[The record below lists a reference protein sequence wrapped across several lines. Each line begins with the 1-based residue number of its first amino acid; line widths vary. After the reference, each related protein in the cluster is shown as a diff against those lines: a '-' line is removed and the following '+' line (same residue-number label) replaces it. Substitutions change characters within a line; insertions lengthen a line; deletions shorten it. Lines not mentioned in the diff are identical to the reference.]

1 VAISARSVRSE
12 RNQIRWLRTSSATCG
27 KLDLRCRNSVGAGK
41 GATTRNQKSRTAERR
56 GWRSLQNHPT
66 GDRRGRHHGH
76 RSVAVPH
83 GNRAAS
89 RDDLKR
95 YLQTAAWQ
103 DGRER
108 PLVERPIIKWPE
120 PAPRP
125 GADRFR
131 SRMGVGDMMVSAT
144 TAINAQPFQFGC
156 ALSGRPTVPQ
166 PCNHAPIE
174 IGWVVA
180 HPRARGSL
188 LRSYRN
194 FAPLALRSR
203 CGLASLKGQHGD

>member
-1 VAISARSVRSE
+1 MVAHLLRNLWKTRPALSKFCRSREGRNHAQPKKPNRRKAWLAISSKSSDGRSTRPAP
-12 RNQIRWLRTSSATCG
+12 RTP
-27 KLDLRCRNSVGAGK
+27 
-41 GATTRNQKSRTAERR
+41 ERR
-56 GWRSLQNHPT
+56 RPPWQPRCQPRRPEKIPANSRLAGW
-66 GDRRGRHHGH
+66 
-76 RSVAVPH
+76 
-83 GNRAAS
+83 
-89 RDDLKR
+89 
-95 YLQTAAWQ
+95 
-103 DGRER
+103 RER

-156 ALSGRPTVPQ
+156 ALGGRPTVPQ

>member
-1 VAISARSVRSE
+1 VENSTCVVEILSEPGRAQPRATKKAEPPKGVAGDLFKI
-12 RNQIRWLRTSSATCG
+12 IRRAI
-27 KLDLRCRNSVGAGK
+27 DEAG
-41 GATTRNQKSRTAERR
+41 TT
-56 GWRSLQNHPT
+56 
-66 GDRRGRHHGH
+66 GH

>member
-1 VAISARSVRSE
+1 VENSTCVVEILSEPGRAQPRATKKAEPPKGVAGDLFKI
-12 RNQIRWLRTSSATCG
+12 IRRAI
-27 KLDLRCRNSVGAGK
+27 DEAG
-41 GATTRNQKSRTAERR
+41 TT
-56 GWRSLQNHPT
+56 
-66 GDRRGRHHGH
+66 GH

-174 IGWVVA
+174 IGCA
-180 HPRARGSL
+180 GCAPSRARQL
-188 LRSYRN
+188 APLVPQLRS
-194 FAPLALRSR
+194 AGAALSLRSR
-203 CGLASLKGQHGD
+203 FAERTAP